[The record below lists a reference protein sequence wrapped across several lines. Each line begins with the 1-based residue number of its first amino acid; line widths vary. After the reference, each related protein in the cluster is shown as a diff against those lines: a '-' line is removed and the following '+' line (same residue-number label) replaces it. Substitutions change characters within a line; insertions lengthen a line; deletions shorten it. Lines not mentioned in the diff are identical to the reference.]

1 MPKPKLHYKYDKP
14 NDIITIE
21 GTRYSGNFFR
31 TLGAHGPKI
40 GAVLQITRRDDGVL
54 WLNELLIAGTR
65 LFGTGLGIPDIPR
78 EEGLLPDA

>member
-1 MPKPKLHYKYDKP
+1 MKPKLHYKYDKP
-14 NDIITIE
+14 RDIITIE

-31 TLGAHGPKI
+31 TLGAHGPKL

-54 WLNELLIAGTR
+54 WLNELLVAGTG
-65 LFGTGLGIPDIPR
+65 LFGTGLGILDIPR